1 MSPTAPRRRGRP
13 SRAEQNDGTPAARER
28 ILASAR
34 EEFAARGYDRASI
47 RAIARGADV
56 NPALVHHYY
65 GTKEQVFAAAVV
77 DAIEPAAR
85 GLADQRAAGAPNESG
100 GVSGPGGVPGAG
112 GISGAGGPADFGERF
127 TRMFFGIWQNPTSR
141 GPLLAVLRSAMN
153 NETAAA
159 IFRRLLT
166 RRILAEL
173 AGQLTVPDAE
183 LRAELAATQLVG
195 VMLARHVL
203 RLEPLAGTENEE
215 LIRRLAP
222 VVQYHLFGEPGEP
235 HGPGEPSALG

>member
-1 MSPTAPRRRGRP
+1 MSPAAPRRRGRP
-13 SRAEQNDGTPAARER
+13 SRAEQDDGTPGARER

-34 EEFAARGYDRASI
+34 DEFAARGYDKASI

-56 NPALVHHYY
+56 NPALVHHYF

-77 DAIEPAAR
+77 EAIEPAAQ
-85 GLADQRAAGAPNESG
+85 GLADQRAATELAGPTEAPE
-100 GVSGPGGVPGAG
+100 
-112 GISGAGGPADFGERF
+112 PADFGERF

-141 GPLLAVLRSAMN
+141 GPMLAVIRSAMH
-153 NETAAA
+153 NETAAT

-166 RRILAEL
+166 RRILTEL
-173 AGQLTVPDAE
+173 AGQLTAPDAE

-195 VMLARHVL
+195 VVLARHVL
-203 RLEPLAGTENEE
+203 RIEPLASTESEE

-222 VVQYHLFGEPGEP
+222 VVQYHLFAEPGTP
-235 HGPGEPSALG
+235 LPARR